1 MIEFKNVYK
10 TYPNGFT
17 ALKDVNLKIEQGEF
31 VAIIGL
37 SGAGKS
43 TILRCINRMH
53 DITKGT
59 LTVDGVDVNSLR
71 GAELRRFRRK
81 VGMIFQSF
89 NLVSRST
96 AIKNVLTADVP
107 DMSFFKVLFGI
118 FSKDQKMRALE
129 SLDKVGI
136 LDKAYTRCDQ
146 LSGGQQQR
154 VALARTLNQNPKIIL
169 ADEPVASLDPITA
182 RQVMQD
188 LLCPHQQGIQHLYSA
203 QYPSYR
209 PRAPVLRPRDRRACR
224 RDRLR
229 RPRLHHHPGADRL
242 CLQRHEGARA
252 GQWGVSA
259 MENEVNTLVKL
270 TWFDKIFKPQVI
282 TLANGH
288 TTIRRR
294 SRAPLILLLLAVAI
308 VLSLRMTGF
317 SLAVIVTKFDK
328 LLDLFVKLFHPKWS
342 FFEKVTRP
350 LVDTIKMSILGTVI
364 GCLLAL
370 PVSVLASTNID
381 KSRVIVSVLRF
392 ILALIRT
399 LPTLVIALVCALV
412 FGLGTFAGTLAI
424 SVFTFGIVAKMLYES
439 IETID
444 MGPFEAMEAMGANK
458 FQAFWSACVPQI
470 LPVYLSHSLYC
481 FEMNVRASA
490 ILGYVG
496 AGGLGITINER
507 IGWRDYE
514 GLGMVLLTLFVV
526 VVAIEF
532 LSEYLRG
539 KLS

>member
-1 MIEFKNVYK
+1 
-10 TYPNGFT
+10 
-17 ALKDVNLKIEQGEF
+17 
-31 VAIIGL
+31 
-37 SGAGKS
+37 
-43 TILRCINRMH
+43 
-53 DITKGT
+53 
-59 LTVDGVDVNSLR
+59 
-71 GAELRRFRRK
+71 
-81 VGMIFQSF
+81 
-89 NLVSRST
+89 
-96 AIKNVLTADVP
+96 
-107 DMSFFKVLFGI
+107 
-118 FSKDQKMRALE
+118 
-129 SLDKVGI
+129 
-136 LDKAYTRCDQ
+136 
-146 LSGGQQQR
+146 
-154 VALARTLNQNPKIIL
+154 
-169 ADEPVASLDPITA
+169 
-182 RQVMQD
+182 
-188 LLCPHQQGIQHLYSA
+188 
-203 QYPSYR
+203 
-209 PRAPVLRPRDRRACR
+209 
-224 RDRLR
+224 
-229 RPRLHHHPGADRL
+229 
-242 CLQRHEGARA
+242 
-252 GQWGVSA
+252 

-470 LPVYLSHSLYC
+470 LPVYLSHSLYY

>member
-1 MIEFKNVYK
+1 
-10 TYPNGFT
+10 
-17 ALKDVNLKIEQGEF
+17 
-31 VAIIGL
+31 
-37 SGAGKS
+37 
-43 TILRCINRMH
+43 
-53 DITKGT
+53 
-59 LTVDGVDVNSLR
+59 
-71 GAELRRFRRK
+71 
-81 VGMIFQSF
+81 
-89 NLVSRST
+89 
-96 AIKNVLTADVP
+96 
-107 DMSFFKVLFGI
+107 
-118 FSKDQKMRALE
+118 
-129 SLDKVGI
+129 
-136 LDKAYTRCDQ
+136 
-146 LSGGQQQR
+146 
-154 VALARTLNQNPKIIL
+154 
-169 ADEPVASLDPITA
+169 
-182 RQVMQD
+182 
-188 LLCPHQQGIQHLYSA
+188 
-203 QYPSYR
+203 
-209 PRAPVLRPRDRRACR
+209 
-224 RDRLR
+224 
-229 RPRLHHHPGADRL
+229 
-242 CLQRHEGARA
+242 
-252 GQWGVSA
+252 

-288 TTIRRR
+288 STIRRR
-294 SRAPLILLLLAVAI
+294 SRAPLIVALLALVI
-308 VLSLRMTGF
+308 FLSLRMTGF
-317 SLAVIVTKFDK
+317 DFGLIVRKFDK
-328 LLDLFVKLFHPKWS
+328 LLDLMVKLFHPKWS
-342 FFEKVTRP
+342 FFDKVTRP

-399 LPTLVIALVCALV
+399 LPTLVIALVCALI

-424 SVFTFGIVAKMLYES
+424 AIFTFGIVAKMLYES

-532 LSEYLRG
+532 TSEYLRG